1 MEKKATTIPT
11 TASGKSHTPQR
22 KTLSG
27 VVVSDKMKD
36 TVVVLVERYVKDEKY
51 QKFINLRKRY
61 KVHDPGNTKKV
72 GDKVTIES
80 CRPISRHKAFKI
92 VGQTTAKA
100 A

>member
-1 MEKKATTIPT
+1 MEKTTPT
-11 TASGKSHTPQR
+11 INVNKNHTPQR
-22 KTLSG
+22 KTLAG
-27 VVVSDKMKD
+27 VVVSNKMKD

-72 GDKVTIES
+72 GEKVTIES

-92 VGQTTAKA
+92 VSATEAKA
-100 A
+100 